1 MPTKHSARYL
11 PSFQKIL
18 SLPPLLKTIRN
29 QFEKIIEPITKVK
42 KPTISLPDVLMSGFA
57 VFSLKYPSLL
67 QFDQKRNEP
76 KIKEN
81 LASLFGIKK
90 SVCDTQ
96 MRERLDE
103 IDHLTLRPAFVD
115 IHKKLQSQHVL
126 DEYHYLDNHLLFA
139 IDGTTYYQSEA
150 ICCKHCNV
158 KNKKNGKIE
167 YSHQALGCSIVHPEK
182 RQVFPLFHEEIRKED
197 GESKNDCEQNA
208 VKRLLPEIRKI
219 YPTQKITIL
228 EDSLFATAPHIKLL
242 ISLNFSYIIAAK
254 PGDHAFLFKQFE
266 QRISEGQT
274 EEFECTDEDGTI
286 RGYRYCND
294 LPLND
299 SNQDVRVNFIEHWE
313 IAATGRYK
321 NQRKTFT
328 YITDHP
334 LTKKTAADIAKGGR
348 TRSKIENETFNT
360 LKNQDYHFEHNYG
373 HGKKHLSSV
382 FVSLMFLAFLI
393 DQIQEACCDVF
404 QAAHKKSHSRIVLWE
419 RIRGLFLE
427 FYINKWEDIYL
438 SIIYGHR
445 AGDLEPD
452 ILDTS

>member
-1 MPTKHSARYL
+1 MPTKRPAHYI

-18 SLPPLLKTIRN
+18 SLPPLLKTVRN
-29 QFEKIIEPITKVK
+29 HFKKIIEPTTKVK
-42 KPTISLPDVLMSGFA
+42 KPTISLPDILMSGLAIFN
-57 VFSLKYPSLL
+57 LKYPSLL

-76 KIKEN
+76 KIKAN
-81 LASLFGIKK
+81 LSSLFGIKK
-90 SVCDTQ
+90 SPCDTQ

-103 IDHLTLRPAFVD
+103 IDPLTLRPAFID
-115 IHKKLQSQHVL
+115 IHKKLQTQHVL
-126 DEYHYLDNHLLFA
+126 NEYHYLDDHLLFA
-139 IDGTTYYQSEA
+139 IDGTTYYQSEC
-150 ICCKHCNV
+150 ISCEKCNI

-182 RQVFPLFHEEIRKED
+182 SQVFSLFHEEIRKED
-197 GESKNDCEQNA
+197 GDNKNDCEQNA
-208 VKRLLPEIRKI
+208 VKRFLPEIRKV

-266 QRISEGQT
+266 QRISEGKT
-274 EEFECTDEDGTI
+274 EEFEWTDKDGTI

-299 SNQDVRVNFIEHWE
+299 SNQDVRVNFIKHWE
-313 IAATGRYK
+313 VAATGQYK
-321 NQRKTFT
+321 GMRKIFTF
-328 YITDHP
+328 ITDHKI
-334 LTKKTAADIAKGGR
+334 TKNMAADIAKGGR

-360 LKNQDYHFEHNYG
+360 LKNQNYHFEHNYG

-393 DQIQEACCDVF
+393 DQIQEACCNVF

-445 AGDLEPD
+445 AGYLEPD
-452 ILDTS
+452 IIDTS